1 MTPPVQIGPIPVGGG
16 APTVLAAEIGT
27 FFNQDIGL
35 AKDYLARIV
44 AAGVPLFKTEILH
57 DADVCLRNSHLQIKF
72 NHAAGT
78 KTEDYR
84 HLIERKV
91 VPLTDYE
98 KLFAMARDARI
109 PFIASVYDF
118 SGVDFFVQQGGA
130 ALKIARHNIT
140 HLPLIRYCAATGLPV
155 IFDAGIVYLHE
166 LATAV
171 HAARTHGNGGIIVNH
186 HPGPNPT
193 PAEGQNLRSIPTYK
207 EIFHSPVGLSCHYR
221 GDEVLFTAIGLG
233 ADLLEKGVV
242 DNPDRVEQDVV
253 SATRLDDLPELM
265 HKIRACSAA
274 LGERLPPIKE
284 PRDLNTRKAL
294 VTRAP
299 IPAGTPLTLD
309 NTAFAWPPLGIPA
322 ELWDTVQ
329 NRPTAR
335 DLPSGEPVR
344 WSDILGCWEGS

>member
-1 MTPPVQIGPIPVGGG
+1 MTPGLQLGHVPVGGG
-16 APTVLAAEIGT
+16 APCVLAAEIGT

-57 DADVCLRNSHLQIKF
+57 DPGVCLRDSGLEIKF
-72 NHAAGT
+72 NHAAGARI
-78 KTEDYR
+78 EDYR
-84 HLIERKV
+84 RLIERKV
-91 VPLTDYE
+91 VPLADYE
-98 KLFAMARDARI
+98 KLFAMARDAGI
-109 PFIASVYDF
+109 PSIASVYDF
-118 SGVDFFVQQGGA
+118 SGVDFFVKQGGA

-171 HAARTHGNGGIIVNH
+171 HAARGHGSGGVIINH

-193 PAEGQNLRSIPTYK
+193 PAEGQNLRAIPAYK
-207 EIFHSPVGLSCHYR
+207 EIFQAPVGLSCHYR
-221 GDEVLFTAIGLG
+221 GDEILYTAIGLG
-233 ADLLEKGVV
+233 ADLIEKGVV
-242 DNPDRVEQDVV
+242 DDPDRVEQDVI

-265 HKIRACSAA
+265 RKVRACAAA

-294 VTRAP
+294 VARIP
-299 IPAGTPLTLD
+299 IPAGSPLTLE
-309 NTAFAWPPLGIPA
+309 NAAFAWPPLGIPA
-322 ELWDTVQ
+322 ELWDIVEG
-329 NRPTAR
+329 RAAAKH
-335 DLPSGEPVR
+335 LPAGEPIR
-344 WSDILGCWEGS
+344 WPDIAF